1 MHNLPRLPCYLNG
14 EYTVL
19 PEAKVSVMDRGFI
32 FGDGVYEAI
41 PVYAG
46 QPFRF
51 AHHMARLERSL
62 QETRIPQP
70 HSTAQWQEIALN
82 LIAAYAY
89 STGDSTQNTDQF
101 VYLQV
106 TRGVAMRDHVMPQG
120 ITPTVFA
127 MTNAMKPPTAQQ
139 RADGVACVTAEDFRW
154 EKAHIKSTSLLG
166 AVMARQTSFD
176 AGAVETV
183 MFRRGFLSEAAA
195 SNVWV
200 IKHGVVMGPP
210 KDHLVL
216 EGIRYGLIEEICQA
230 ADIPFVLR
238 RLQKAKCWT
247 PTNCCCPRPP
257 RKCCPSPLWT
267 ACRLEMAGPAPST
280 RLCTKAT
287 SASRRNLPPLPPTNQ
302 RAPVSLPEI
311 PPSESLITY
320 PSQFPIKIM
329 GARAEGFV
337 HAITTIAHAFDPA
350 FDASTIELRESK
362 GGKYLGVTITITATS
377 REQLDELYRTLST
390 HPMVKVVL

>member
-238 RLQKAKCWT
+238 PIAK
-247 PTNCCCPRPP
+247 
-257 RKCCPSPLWT
+257 
-267 ACRLEMAGPAPST
+267 
-280 RLCTKAT
+280 
-287 SASRRNLPPLPPTNQ
+287 
-302 RAPVSLPEI
+302 
-311 PPSESLITY
+311 SEVL
-320 PSQFPIKIM
+320 
-329 GARAEGFV
+329 
-337 HAITTIAHAFDPA
+337 
-350 FDASTIELRESK
+350 DA
-362 GGKYLGVTITITATS
+362 
-377 REQLDELYRTLST
+377 DELLLSSATKEVLPIATLDGLPVGNGRPGPIYQALYEGYQRIKAQSAASAT
-390 HPMVKVVL
+390 H